1 METLDPDAVRRARHA
16 RGTVGPGR
24 RSGRRRRPSGEPPP
38 LPRPINASGRFYL
51 AVAVGLLLFVVAL
64 KAFDPLYRTLLA
76 GDIAVLRWFEDLR
89 GDPLDGLMRRL
100 DGLGS
105 EWVVRVL
112 RWGTVLALLALRRF
126 RHLVVFL
133 GVSLVVETLESS
145 LALQVGRLRPVG
157 VEIVGHWDGYS
168 FPSAPVVALGLSLMG
183 VLYTLVPAGRWRNA
197 AKWVAGVPIAGLCL
211 ARLYEGVDHPTDVIA
226 ALVVGMAIPVVAF
239 RVFTPNEAS
248 PVDYTR
254 RRSAHLDVGGARGAA
269 IRRAVEYQL
278 GLMVTAVEPFG
289 QAGSAGSTPLRLRA
303 TAEDG
308 QTEMLLFAKLY
319 AVTHLRSDR
328 WYKLWRAV
336 RYGRLED
343 ESTFSS
349 VRRLVEYEDYLLRV
363 MRDAGLPTAEPYGFV
378 EITPERE
385 YLLVTELFDGAVEMD
400 DAEVDVKVIDDGLAV
415 VRRMWDAGLAHRDIK
430 PANILVRDGQVL
442 VIDVAFGTVRPT
454 PWRQAV
460 DLANL
465 MLTMALR
472 SGAELVYE
480 RALLHFSEDEI
491 AEAFAASGSVTVPA
505 QLRHRLRSDGRDLV
519 GSFRR
524 LAPERRPIAVERWSL
539 RRVGLL
545 LGSVLAVGLA
555 FLLLMVNLRNA
566 GLR

>member
-1 METLDPDAVRRARHA
+1 VF
-16 RGTVGPGR
+16 
-24 RSGRRRRPSGEPPP
+24 P
-38 LPRPINASGRFYL
+38 L
-51 AVAVGLLLFVVAL
+51 
-64 KAFDPLYRTLLA
+64 
-76 GDIAVLRWFEDLR
+76 
-89 GDPLDGLMRRL
+89 
-100 DGLGS
+100 
-105 EWVVRVL
+105 
-112 RWGTVLALLALRRF
+112 
-126 RHLVVFL
+126 
-133 GVSLVVETLESS
+133 
-145 LALQVGRLRPVG
+145 
-157 VEIVGHWDGYS
+157 
-168 FPSAPVVALGLSLMG
+168 
-183 VLYTLVPAGRWRNA
+183 
-197 AKWVAGVPIAGLCL
+197 
-211 ARLYEGVDHPTDVIA
+211 
-226 ALVVGMAIPVVAF
+226 
-239 RVFTPNEAS
+239 
-248 PVDYTR
+248 DYTR

-269 IRRAVEYQL
+269 ILRAVDQQL
-278 GLMVTAVEPFG
+278 GLTVTAVEPFG

-303 TAEDG
+303 TAEPG
-308 QTEMLLFAKLY
+308 QPEMLLFAKLY

-400 DAEVDVKVIDDGLAV
+400 DAEVDVRVIDNGLAV
-415 VRRMWDAGLAHRDIK
+415 VRRMWDVGLAHRDVK

-442 VIDVAFGTVRPT
+442 LIDVAFATVRPT

-472 SGAELVYE
+472 SGPELVYE

-491 AEAFAASGSVTVPA
+491 AEAFAATGSVTVPA
-505 QLRHRLRSDGRDLV
+505 QLRHRLKSDGRDLL
-519 GSFRR
+519 GAFRR
-524 LAPERRPIAVERWSL
+524 LAPERRPIAVDRWSI

-545 LGSVLAVGLA
+545 LGTILAVGLA
-555 FLLLMVNLRNA
+555 VLLLMVNLRNA
-566 GLR
+566 GLL